1 MNTQTLAANK
11 YLKLRTGGRT
21 ILVREIQ
28 PGLGQR
34 VERDGVKR
42 GEIRG
47 DTLLTQLVLFSPKD
61 VVCEMQMNRHDAEL
75 EPKQKRGA
83 KRLRSDPPINGSW
96 GRDAASPQPFK
107 TEQLNML
114 PTLEARTADRAIASL
129 RKAIEQLAAGRP
141 RDALAMV
148 ANAQDSASEL
158 RGMIE
163 RLIPL

>member
-21 ILVREIQ
+21 ILVREIR

-34 VERDGVKR
+34 VERDGVKW

-47 DTLLTQLVLFSPKD
+47 DTLLTELVLFSPKD
-61 VVCEMQMNRHDAEL
+61 VVCEMQMNRHYAEL

-96 GRDAASPQPFK
+96 VRDAASPQPFK
-107 TEQLNML
+107 TE
-114 PTLEARTADRAIASL
+114 
-129 RKAIEQLAAGRP
+129 
-141 RDALAMV
+141 
-148 ANAQDSASEL
+148 
-158 RGMIE
+158 
-163 RLIPL
+163 